1 MRSSP
6 RLTAMPLALLLC
18 AACGGGVTAPR
29 PEPAPAYDFTRA
41 VAEVERAMRE
51 TPLRGAAL
59 LVVTADSVLLE
70 RGFGEI
76 GPDTPVP
83 IASASKWPSGMLLM
97 SLVGDGTLSLDDSV
111 GRWLPDAPADKRGI
125 TLRQLFSHTSGLPG
139 SEAGGGGVEMDGCL
153 ADRDTTLAAC
163 ADAILRLPPAAAPGA
178 EFRYGGVSMQ
188 VAGRMAEVAAGRS
201 WSQLFEQRLS
211 VPLGL
216 TATTPGRGA
225 NPRVAGGVIS
235 TGHDYARL
243 LQMALAGGTWSG
255 QRVLPAAA
263 VAEMERDQTR
273 GAEIVF
279 SPHLRYGNDDVRY
292 GIGVWRD
299 RVAADGRALQ
309 VSSQG
314 AFGFSPWIDRERGVA
329 GVFVARDALPRVYDT
344 VEAVQ
349 RLVREAVDEARASGP
364 R

>member
-1 MRSSP
+1 MRPSH
-6 RLTAMPLALLLC
+6 RLMAMPLALLLG

-29 PEPAPAYDFTRA
+29 PAPAPTYDFTRA
-41 VAEVERAMRE
+41 VAGVERAVRE

-59 LVVTADSVLLE
+59 LVVTADSVLLA

-83 IASASKWPSGMLLM
+83 IASASKWPSGMLVM

-111 GRWLPDAPADKRGI
+111 GRWLPDAPADKHAI

-139 SEAGGGGVEMDGCL
+139 NDVGGGVDMDGCL
-153 ADRDTTLAAC
+153 ADRATTLAAC
-163 ADAILRLPPAAAPGA
+163 ADAILQLPLAAAPGA

-201 WSQLFEQRLS
+201 WGQLFEERLS
-211 VPLGL
+211 TPLGL

-225 NPRVAGGVIS
+225 NPRVAGGVVS
-235 TGHDYARL
+235 TGRDYARL
-243 LQMALAGGTWSG
+243 LQMALAGGTWQG

-273 GAEIVF
+273 GAGIVF

-292 GIGVWRD
+292 GMGVWRD
-299 RVAADGRALQ
+299 RVAPDGRALQ
-309 VSSQG
+309 VSSPG
-314 AFGFSPWIDRERGVA
+314 AFGFSPWIDRERGIA
-329 GVFVARDALPRVYDT
+329 GVFVARDALPRLYDT
-344 VEAVQ
+344 VEETQ
-349 RLVREAVDEARASGP
+349 RLVREAVDEARASAP